1 MENIIVITLNANGEQ
16 VETILAVDDLIYAWY
31 HDIDIPT
38 NDDTVVSCILGKT
51 QLYFETFGEL
61 MQALTGECCNSNFR
75 GGVNGN

>member
-1 MENIIVITLNANGEQ
+1 MENITVITLNANGEQ
-16 VETILAVDDLIYAWY
+16 IKTILAVDDLIYAWY

-61 MQALTGECCNSNFR
+61 MQALTGEY
-75 GGVNGN
+75 

>member
-1 MENIIVITLNANGEQ
+1 MENITIITLNANGEQ
-16 VETILAVDDLIYAWY
+16 VETYLTVDGLIYAWY

-61 MQALTGECCNSNFR
+61 MQALTGEC
-75 GGVNGN
+75 